1 MRIPWKSHDGVE
13 WQAHRWRCEESRG
26 AIVCVH
32 GMSGAGE
39 QFHPLPEKIVGF
51 SFYAMDLRGQGKDP
65 VFERRGVMLDFEN
78 QLRDIETFLQTIQRE
93 HPDEPIFLMGESMGA
108 LLSAAYGAR
117 LKNHRVNL
125 SGLILSVPV
134 VDLATP
140 VPSVVRGLMRF
151 IATLAPKTRL
161 SPGRFVKSKALSPT
175 LTRDR
180 RYQDSLRAQPH
191 QINNFSMRFLVE
203 LGDLIEKSHTFAP
216 AITLPTLV
224 LAAGCDC
231 FVKSTQVEAW
241 FKKIP
246 AGDKT
251 LHIYPE
257 AYHLLW
263 HDWDK
268 DVVIK
273 DIHHWLTSRAGALPR

>member
-1 MRIPWKSHDGVE
+1 
-13 WQAHRWRCEESRG
+13 
-26 AIVCVH
+26 
-32 GMSGAGE
+32 
-39 QFHPLPEKIVGF
+39 
-51 SFYAMDLRGQGKDP
+51 
-65 VFERRGVMLDFEN
+65 
-78 QLRDIETFLQTIQRE
+78 
-93 HPDEPIFLMGESMGA
+93 
-108 LLSAAYGAR
+108 
-117 LKNHRVNL
+117 
-125 SGLILSVPV
+125 
-134 VDLATP
+134 
-140 VPSVVRGLMRF
+140 
-151 IATLAPKTRL
+151 
-161 SPGRFVKSKALSPT
+161 
-175 LTRDR
+175 
-180 RYQDSLRAQPH
+180 
-191 QINNFSMRFLVE
+191 MRFLVE

-273 DIHHWLTSRAGALPR
+273 DIHHWLTSRTSKW